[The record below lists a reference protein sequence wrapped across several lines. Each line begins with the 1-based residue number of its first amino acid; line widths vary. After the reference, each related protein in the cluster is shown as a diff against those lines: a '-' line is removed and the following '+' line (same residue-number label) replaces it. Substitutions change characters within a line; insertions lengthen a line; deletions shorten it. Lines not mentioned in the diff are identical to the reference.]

1 MSDTPD
7 PGYTDNGVPTFESVR
22 EKIETRSGTAA
33 GSAELDAE
41 SEEGRGLEE
50 QFEARSR
57 AAADRIEEIARMLA
71 GEEITP
77 AARAAAEAL
86 LG

>member
-7 PGYTDNGVPTFESVR
+7 PGYTDSGVPTFESVR

-41 SEEGRGLEE
+41 SEEGRALEE

-57 AAADRIEEIARMLA
+57 AAADRIEEIRRSMR
-71 GEEITP
+71 EEASP
-77 AARAAAEAL
+77 SRPDEQ
-86 LG
+86 

>member
-41 SEEGRGLEE
+41 SEEGRALEE

-57 AAADRIEEIARMLA
+57 AAADRIEEIRRSMR
-71 GEEITP
+71 EEASP
-77 AARAAAEAL
+77 SRPDEQ
-86 LG
+86 

>member
-41 SEEGRGLEE
+41 SEEGRALEE

-57 AAADRIEEIARMLA
+57 AAADRIEEIRRAMR
-71 GEEITP
+71 EEASP
-77 AARAAAEAL
+77 SRPDEQ
-86 LG
+86 

>member
-7 PGYTDNGVPTFESVR
+7 PGYTDSGVPTFESVR

-41 SEEGRGLEE
+41 SEEGRALEE
-50 QFEARSR
+50 QFEARN
-57 AAADRIEEIARMLA
+57 
-71 GEEITP
+71 
-77 AARAAAEAL
+77 RAAAERVEEIRRSMREESSQSRPDEQWPAR
-86 LG
+86 G

>member
-41 SEEGRGLEE
+41 SEEGRALEE

-57 AAADRIEEIARMLA
+57 AAADRIEEIRRAMR
-71 GEEITP
+71 EEASP
-77 AARAAAEAL
+77 SRLDEQ
-86 LG
+86 

>member
-7 PGYTDNGVPTFESVR
+7 PGYTDSGVPTFESVR

-41 SEEGRGLEE
+41 GDEGRAVEE
-50 QFEARSR
+50 QFEAR
-57 AAADRIEEIARMLA
+57 
-71 GEEITP
+71 
-77 AARAAAEAL
+77 ARAAAERLEEIRNSMREEASPSRPD
-86 LG
+86 GQSPVHG

>member
-41 SEEGRGLEE
+41 SEEGRALEE
-50 QFEARSR
+50 KFEARSR
-57 AAADRIEEIARMLA
+57 AAADRIEEIRRSMR
-71 GEEITP
+71 EEASP
-77 AARAAAEAL
+77 SRPDEQ
-86 LG
+86 

>member
-7 PGYTDNGVPTFESVR
+7 PGYSDSGVPTFESVR

-41 SEEGRGLEE
+41 SDEGRRREE
-50 QFEARSR
+50 QFEAR
-57 AAADRIEEIARMLA
+57 E
-71 GEEITP
+71 
-77 AARAAAEAL
+77 RAAAERLAEIRQSMREEASPQQPD
-86 LG
+86 GQSPAHG